1 MKYDKAISLIIP
13 AVISF
18 FMLFSAYV
26 SGTRVVE
33 FAHLGFPNYFRIE
46 LTMAKV
52 IGALALLIPQIPA
65 RIKEWIYVCFVVVL
79 ISAAIAKF
87 NSGYPTMGVLEPIFV
102 FTIMIG
108 SPLSSNKLNK
118 VTSVNPAPHF
128 LHTKAVVGPLRDG
141 N

>member
-65 RIKEWIYVCFVVVL
+65 RIKEWIYVCFGVVL
-79 ISAAIAKF
+79 IRPPSQNSIAAIRQREF
-87 NSGYPTMGVLEPIFV
+87 W
-102 FTIMIG
+102 
-108 SPLSSNKLNK
+108 
-118 VTSVNPAPHF
+118 NPF
-128 LHTKAVVGPLRDG
+128 LYSRS
-141 N
+141 

>member
-1 MKYDKAISLIIP
+1 METLKKRRALYRVAKGW
-13 AVISF
+13 ISF

-65 RIKEWIYVCFVVVL
+65 RIKEWIYVCFGVVL

-87 NSGYPTMGVLEPIFV
+87 NSGYPTKGVLEPIFV

-108 SPLSSNKLNK
+108 SLLYLNKLNK
-118 VTSVNPAPHF
+118 A
-128 LHTKAVVGPLRDG
+128 
-141 N
+141 

>member
-18 FMLFSAYV
+18 FMLFSACV
-26 SGTRVVE
+26 SGTRAME

-65 RIKEWIYVCFVVVL
+65 RIKEWIYVCFGVVL

-87 NSGYPTMGVLEPIFV
+87 NSGYPTTGVLEPVFV
-102 FTIMIG
+102 FTIMI
-108 SPLSSNKLNK
+108 SSLLYLNKLK
-118 VTSVNPAPHF
+118 RP
-128 LHTKAVVGPLRDG
+128 KA
-141 N
+141 

>member
-26 SGTRVVE
+26 SETRVVE

-65 RIKEWIYVCFVVVL
+65 RIKEWIYVCFGVVL

-87 NSGYPTMGVLEPIFV
+87 NSSYPTKGVLEPIFV

-108 SPLSSNKLNK
+108 SLLYLNKLNK
-118 VTSVNPAPHF
+118 A
-128 LHTKAVVGPLRDG
+128 
-141 N
+141 